1 MQIIRTSREMRMWSS
16 QAHDTGLKLSLVPTM
31 GFLHEG
37 HLSLVR
43 EARNHTDKVIVS
55 IFVNPT
61 QFAPNEDLDQYPR
74 DLEGD
79 FNKLRQLQVDAVFCP
94 SPQEV
99 YPDNYDTFITPDKL
113 ALHLC
118 GKSRPIHF
126 RGVCTVVYRL
136 FQITKCDTAIFGK
149 KDYQQ
154 LQIIKQ
160 MVKDLC
166 LDIQI
171 VGGEIVRESDGV
183 AMSSRN
189 KFLDKGEREQ
199 AVALIQS
206 LGLAEIAAEQGE
218 TSAEKLIEIVKNR
231 IGMEPDAT
239 IDYVSIVDASTLE
252 PNKNLKTPILIALAV
267 KIGKTRLIDN
277 KTLYLP

>member
-1 MQIIRTSREMRMWSS
+1 
-16 QAHDTGLKLSLVPTM
+16 M

-79 FNKLRQLQVDAVFCP
+79 FTKLRQVGVDAVFCP
-94 SPQEV
+94 SPQEI
-99 YPDNYDTFITPDKL
+99 YPDNYDTYIAPDKL
-113 ALHLC
+113 ALRLC

-154 LQIIKQ
+154 LQIIKK
-160 MVKDLC
+160 MVEDLC
-166 LDIQI
+166 LDIPI

-189 KFLDKGEREQ
+189 KFLNKGEREQ

-206 LGLAEIAAEQGE
+206 LSLAQIAVDQGE
-218 TSAEKLIEIVKNR
+218 TSVEKLIEIVKNR

-239 IDYVSIVDASTLE
+239 IDYVSVVDPCTLE
-252 PNKNLKTPILIALAV
+252 AKKDLKAPTLIVLAV
-267 KIGKTRLIDN
+267 RIGKTRLIDN
-277 KTLYLP
+277 QLLNLP